1 MCPYFSQNI
10 IIRPTWYRS
19 FWLAKKCVMLSV
31 CMVDASCS
39 ASYCSTGCTIQ
50 LTQ

>member
-19 FWLAKKCVMLSV
+19 FWLAKKCVMLTV
-31 CMVDASCS
+31 CMV
-39 ASYCSTGCTIQ
+39 
-50 LTQ
+50 TQVVQQVTVLLDVQFN